1 MPASRF
7 LTPRLAALIA
17 AALASCAQAAPAAAP
32 EAAPAELSLEDLLK
46 ADVVTAS
53 RKAQAVQDVAAA
65 VYVISREDIERSG
78 ASSLPA
84 ALALAPGVEVQR
96 LSSGRWAVGTRGF
109 SGRFANK
116 LLVLMDGRSIYSPLF
131 SGVLWEMEGTLIED
145 IERIEVIRGPGAA
158 LWGANAVNGVINI
171 LTRHARSTQ
180 GTLLAAGTGTVERA
194 SLALRHGGTLG
205 GAGGPGP
212 AGASGHWRAWLS
224 HQDATHFDDIHGM
237 PANDAWHTTR
247 AGFRADLTLA
257 SGTALGLSGGLADNS
272 AGDRWYTA
280 NLVSPSGMDAND
292 VVQRTQAAHLLARAN
307 LLGSDG
313 SETVVQG
320 YLASDRISGG
330 SFFDQHRL
338 TADLDVQH
346 RPRPFGRHDLVL
358 GATWRTSNDRV
369 GSGPVL
375 FSFRTERRTF
385 TLASVFVNDEI
396 TLLPQVL
403 RATLGARIEHNSF
416 TGWEPQPHLRLAWTP
431 DTTRTLWAA
440 VSRAVRTPSRAERDI
455 QVNLRVTP
463 ASPPVPPVLLRSSSQ
478 PDAQLDSEQVEAYEL
493 GYRQQF
499 GPGLALDL
507 ALFSNRYSRL
517 TGAGTGTQS
526 FELSPVPHVVQN
538 VVPGNGLH
546 GRTRGGEL
554 VIDWRVQRGWRL
566 QAMYSQVKT
575 RVHSNSNDPVAL
587 GSAISQGASTPER
600 LLSLR
605 STLALGSSVDVDAR
619 LRHASAISGAT
630 VTPVP
635 AYTTLDLR
643 LAWHVHPGL
652 TLALI
657 GENLLQRRHV
667 EGAPELLPSPTLQ
680 VPRSVHVKALWQF

>member
-1 MPASRF
+1 MAAV
-7 LTPRLAALIA
+7 LAA
-17 AALASCAQAAPAAAP
+17 CAQAAPPPAA

-171 LTRHARSTQ
+171 LTRPARNTQ
-180 GTLLAAGTGTVERA
+180 GTLLAAGTGTLERS

-205 GAGGPGP
+205 GAGGSGL
-212 AGASGHWRAWLS
+212 AGASGHWRAWFS
-224 HQDATHFDDIHGM
+224 HQDATHFDDLSGA
-237 PANDAWHTTR
+237 PANDDWHTTR

-257 SGTALGLSGGLADNS
+257 GGTALSLSGSLSDNS

-280 NLVSPSGMDAND
+280 NLVSATGSD
-292 VVQRTQAAHLLARAN
+292 VNHIVQRTNTAHLLARAN

-313 SETVVQG
+313 SETVVQS
-320 YLASDRISGG
+320 YLATDRISGG
-330 SFFDQHRL
+330 QFFDQHRA
-338 TADLDVQH
+338 TVDVDVQH
-346 RPRPFGRHDLVL
+346 RPRPLGAHDLVL
-358 GATWRTSNDRV
+358 GATWRTSRDRV
-369 GSGPVL
+369 GSGPGL
-375 FSFRTERRTF
+375 FSFRNPKRNF
-385 TLASVFVNDEI
+385 TVASVFVNDEI
-396 TLLPQVL
+396 TLLPQTL
-403 RATLGARIEHNSF
+403 RATVGARIEHNSF

-431 DTTRTLWAA
+431 NPTQTLWGAA
-440 VSRAVRTPSRAERDI
+440 SRAVRTPSRAERDI
-455 QVNLRVTP
+455 QVDLRVTP
-463 ASPPVPPVLLRSSSQ
+463 ASPPVPPVLLRSTTH
-478 PDAQLDSEQVEAYEL
+478 PDQALDAERVVACEL
-493 GYRQQF
+493 GFRQQF
-499 GPGLALDL
+499 GPSLALDL
-507 ALFSNRYSRL
+507 ALFSNRYTQL
-517 TGAGTGTQS
+517 TGGATGAQS
-526 FELSPVPHVVQN
+526 FEFTPVPHVVQYLT
-538 VVPGNGLH
+538 PGNHLH

-554 VIDWRVQRGWRL
+554 VLDWRVLRGWRV
-566 QAMYSQVKT
+566 QAMVSLVNT
-575 RVHSNSNDPVAL
+575 HVGSNSSDPVTI
-587 GSAISQGASTPER
+587 GSALSQAGGTPER
-600 LLSLR
+600 LSSLR
-605 STLALGSSVDVDAR
+605 STLALGSQVDVDAR
-619 LRHASAISGAT
+619 LRHASAISAT
-630 VTPVP
+630 GVKPVP

-643 LAWHVHPGL
+643 LAWRARPGL
-652 TLALI
+652 TLSLM

-680 VPRSVHVKALWQF
+680 VPRSGHVKALWQF